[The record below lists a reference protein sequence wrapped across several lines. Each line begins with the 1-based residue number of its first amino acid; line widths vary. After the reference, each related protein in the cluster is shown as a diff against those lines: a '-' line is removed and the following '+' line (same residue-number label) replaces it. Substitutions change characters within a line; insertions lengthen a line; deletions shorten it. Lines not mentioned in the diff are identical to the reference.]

1 MRKNKYIAFQR
12 WYYISNFDKNKQLC
26 YNTQP
31 DGGDIM
37 AYYFMVSKKKGEYTP
52 LDIKKTPYF
61 TKTSKFNGY
70 GMSLYEADSFTMMF
84 DNEAE
89 LRGAL
94 VKEGVLSYSDIGCPL
109 SIRNLNKNKYNK
121 VMYDFLY
128 QKDIEFVMDPKKIIT
143 YIQDKLYEGDY
154 RFILEY
160 GKTFKDFYDCS
171 STAPEVCI
179 FANNCIVFNNLD
191 KHLLIRD
198 ENNDD
203 MLTRMTKLLIY
214 EYYQIPNGK
223 IIYKDKI
230 KYRNLHTIIAFIN
243 NYNKK
248 YGLENNEDNRQI
260 SLLTGEGKTKALKKG
275 KKEYIPGQINLF
287 DEENSR

>member
-1 MRKNKYIAFQR
+1 
-12 WYYISNFDKNKQLC
+12 
-26 YNTQP
+26 
-31 DGGDIM
+31 M

-61 TKTSKFNGY
+61 VKSSKFKGL
-70 GMSLYEADSFTMMF
+70 GMSLYEADTFTMMF
-84 DNEAE
+84 DNECE
-89 LRGAL
+89 LRRAL
-94 VKEGVLSYSDIGCPL
+94 VSDGVLSYSDIGAPL
-109 SIRNLNKNKYNK
+109 SIRNLNKGKYNK

-128 QKDIEFVMDPKKIIT
+128 QKDIEYVMNPHKVIT
-143 YIQDKLYEGDY
+143 CIQNKLYDEDY

-160 GKTFKDFYDCS
+160 AKTFKDFYDCS
-171 STAPEVCI
+171 STAPEVCM
-179 FANNCIVFNNLD
+179 FADNSIIFNNFD

-214 EYYQIPNGK
+214 EYYQIPSGR

-230 KYRNLHTIIAFIN
+230 KYRNLHAIIAFVN

-248 YGLENNEDNRQI
+248 YGINSEDNQM
-260 SLLTGEGKTKALKKG
+260 SLFAGEGKVKTLKRG
-275 KKEYIPGQINLF
+275 KKECIPGQINLF
-287 DEENSR
+287 DEESSR